1 MKKIETKEIVK
12 STEFANTI
20 YRIRQERKLTQKD
33 LGEIIGVSDR
43 TISKWE
49 NGTTVPDLCQIRNI
63 CRKLEIS
70 PSLLIK
76 SEKIF
81 KDGMTDL
88 KRKVGKVLNYLLH
101 NIFLIG
107 FIIVFILLLIYFI
120 NNFNA
125 VKIYNLKFD
134 SENIYLNH
142 GYFFKTKTVNILTIE
157 NLELRKIDYEPTEIE
172 LELYTY
178 VNGDK
183 KVLYKSNNLDNIYL
197 EENKSGT
204 DLLTRDTIESL
215 KKSLHLTIKTKDV
228 DNNEQSYDCK
238 IELVNKFS
246 NDKLSYTQFVKD
258 NEIDVNYLPF
268 QNLSLFSYDKNFDN
282 TETVFYSMPTKAN
295 TLEDLGY
302 IYDETKDVYTKVD
315 SDGGII
321 SYCPKV
327 NAINYT
333 LYKENIIKITFNI
346 QLNKINIIITN
357 RKNELLKEI
366 KFDLSRND
374 KKYLSSFN
382 NLYLNKISYIMGIY
396 NEINATLQ

>member
-1 MKKIETKEIVK
+1 MKKTETKEIVK

-81 KDGMTDL
+81 KYGMTDL
-88 KRKVGKVLNYLLH
+88 KRKVGKILNYLLH

-157 NLELRKIDYEPTEIE
+157 NIELRKIDYEPTEVE
-172 LELYTY
+172 VELYTY

-183 KVLYKSNNLDNIYL
+183 KILYKNNKLDNIYL

-215 KKSLHLTIKTKDV
+215 KKNLHLTIKTKDV
-228 DNNEQSYDCK
+228 DNVEQSYDCK

-258 NEIDVNYLPF
+258 SKIDVNYLSF
-268 QNLSLFSYDKNFDN
+268 QNLSLFSYDKNLEN
-282 TETVFYSMPTKAN
+282 TEIALYSLPKRKN
-295 TLEDLGY
+295 SLEDLGY
-302 IYDETKDVYTKVD
+302 IYDKKNDVYTKVD

-321 SYCPKV
+321 EYFYKV
-327 NAINYT
+327 NSINYT
-333 LYKENIIKITFNI
+333 KFSKEILQIKYSIDLDKISIKVVTKDKKLITRLEYKTDKNNIKCFYGNCKKYFDKITY
-346 QLNKINIIITN
+346 IIA
-357 RKNELLKEI
+357 
-366 KFDLSRND
+366 
-374 KKYLSSFN
+374 
-382 NLYLNKISYIMGIY
+382 IY
-396 NEINATLQ
+396 NEINTTL

>member
-1 MKKIETKEIVK
+1 MKKTGTKEIVK

-88 KRKVGKVLNYLLH
+88 KRKVGKILNYLLH

-107 FIIVFILLLIYFI
+107 FIIVFILLLLYFI

-134 SENIYLNH
+134 SENITFEN
-142 GYFFKTKTVNILTIE
+142 GYFFKTKVTNILVI
-157 NLELRKIDYEPTEIE
+157 NDIKINKIKYEPTEVE
-172 LELYTY
+172 VELYTY

-183 KVLYKSNNLDNIYL
+183 KVLYNSNTLNNIYL
-197 EENKSGT
+197 EENQSGT

-215 KKSLHLTIKTKDV
+215 KKNLHLTIRTKDV
-228 DNNEQSYDCK
+228 DNVEQSYDCK

-246 NDKLSYTQFVKD
+246 NNKLSYTQFVKD
-258 NEIDVNYLPF
+258 SKIDVNYLAF

-282 TETVFYSMPTKAN
+282 TETVFYSMPSKAN

-302 IYDETKDVYTKVD
+302 IYDEKNDVYTKVD

-321 SYCPKV
+321 EYFYKV
-327 NAINYT
+327 NSINYT
-333 LYKENIIKITFNI
+333 KFSKEILQIKYSIDLDKISIKVVTKDKKLITRLEYKTDKNNIKCFYGNCKKYFDKITY
-346 QLNKINIIITN
+346 IIA
-357 RKNELLKEI
+357 
-366 KFDLSRND
+366 
-374 KKYLSSFN
+374 
-382 NLYLNKISYIMGIY
+382 IY
-396 NEINATLQ
+396 NEINTTL

>member
-1 MKKIETKEIVK
+1 MKKTETKEIVK

-88 KRKVGKVLNYLLH
+88 KRKVGKILNYLLH

-157 NLELRKIDYEPTEIE
+157 NIELRKIDYEPTEVE
-172 LELYTY
+172 VELYTY

-183 KVLYKSNNLDNIYL
+183 KILYKNNKLDNIYL

-215 KKSLHLTIKTKDV
+215 KKNLHLTIKTKDV
-228 DNNEQSYDCK
+228 DNVEQSYDCK

-258 NEIDVNYLPF
+258 SKIDVNYLSF
-268 QNLSLFSYDKNFDN
+268 QNLSLFSYDKNLEN
-282 TETVFYSMPTKAN
+282 TEIALYSLPKRKN
-295 TLEDLGY
+295 SLEDLGY
-302 IYDETKDVYTKVD
+302 IYDKKNDVYTKVD

-321 SYCPKV
+321 EYFYKV
-327 NAINYT
+327 NSINYT
-333 LYKENIIKITFNI
+333 KFSKEILQIKYSIDLDKISIKVVTKDKKLITRLEYKTDKNNIKCFYGNCKKYFDKITY
-346 QLNKINIIITN
+346 IIA
-357 RKNELLKEI
+357 
-366 KFDLSRND
+366 
-374 KKYLSSFN
+374 
-382 NLYLNKISYIMGIY
+382 IY
-396 NEINATLQ
+396 NEINTTL

>member
-1 MKKIETKEIVK
+1 MKKTETKEIVK

-88 KRKVGKVLNYLLH
+88 KRKVGKILNYLLH

-107 FIIVFILLLIYFI
+107 FIIVFILLLLYFI

-157 NLELRKIDYEPTEIE
+157 NIELRKIDYEPTEVE
-172 LELYTY
+172 VELYTY

-183 KVLYKSNNLDNIYL
+183 KVLYKNNKLDNIYL

-215 KKSLHLTIKTKDV
+215 KKNLHLTIRTKDV
-228 DNNEQSYDCK
+228 DNVEQSYDCK

-246 NDKLSYTQFVKD
+246 NNKLSYTQFVKD
-258 NEIDVNYLPF
+258 SKIDVNYLAF
-268 QNLSLFSYDKNFDN
+268 QNLSLFSYDKNLEN
-282 TETVFYSMPTKAN
+282 IETSLYSLPKRKN
-295 TLEDLGY
+295 SLEDLGY
-302 IYDETKDVYTKVD
+302 IYDKTNDVYTKVD

-321 SYCPKV
+321 EYIPKM
-327 NAINYT
+327 NLINYT
-333 LYKENIIKITFNI
+333 KLGKISVKIKFNI
-346 QLNKINIIITN
+346 DLNRISVKIFENEKLIMRLKSDVNKNNIN
-357 RKNELLKEI
+357 CLYGNC
-366 KFDLSRND
+366 N
-374 KKYLSSFN
+374 KYLDETT
-382 NLYLNKISYIMGIY
+382 YIKGIY
-396 NEINATLQ
+396 NEIYATL

>member
-1 MKKIETKEIVK
+1 MKKTETKEIVK

-20 YRIRQERKLTQKD
+20 YRIRQERKLTQKE

-88 KRKVGKVLNYLLH
+88 KRKVGKILNYLLH

-107 FIIVFILLLIYFI
+107 FIIVFILLLLYFI

-157 NLELRKIDYEPTEIE
+157 NIELRKIDYEPTEVE
-172 LELYTY
+172 VELYTY

-183 KVLYKSNNLDNIYL
+183 KVLYKNNKLDNIYL

-215 KKSLHLTIKTKDV
+215 KKNLHLTIKTKDV
-228 DNNEQSYDCK
+228 DDVEQSYDCK

-246 NDKLSYTQFVKD
+246 NNKLSYTQFVKD
-258 NEIDVNYLPF
+258 SKIDVNYLSF
-268 QNLSLFSYDKNFDN
+268 QNLSLFSYDKNLEN
-282 TETVFYSMPTKAN
+282 IETSLYSLPKRKN
-295 TLEDLGY
+295 SLEDLGY
-302 IYDETKDVYTKVD
+302 IYDEKNDVYTKVD

-321 SYCPKV
+321 EYFYKV
-327 NAINYT
+327 NSINYT
-333 LYKENIIKITFNI
+333 KFSKEILQIKYSIDLDKISIKVVTKDKKLITRLEYKTDKNNIKCFYGNCKKYFDKITY
-346 QLNKINIIITN
+346 IIA
-357 RKNELLKEI
+357 
-366 KFDLSRND
+366 
-374 KKYLSSFN
+374 
-382 NLYLNKISYIMGIY
+382 IY
-396 NEINATLQ
+396 NEINTTL

>member
-1 MKKIETKEIVK
+1 MKKTETKEIVK

-20 YRIRQERKLTQKD
+20 YCIRQERKLTQKD

-63 CRKLEIS
+63 CKKLEIS

-81 KDGMTDL
+81 KDDMTDL
-88 KRKVGKVLNYLLH
+88 KRKVGKILNYLLH

-107 FIIVFILLLIYFI
+107 FIIVFILLLLYFI

-157 NLELRKIDYEPTEIE
+157 NIELRKIDYEPTEVE
-172 LELYTY
+172 VELYTY

-183 KVLYKSNNLDNIYL
+183 KVLYNSNTLNNIYL

-215 KKSLHLTIKTKDV
+215 KKSLHLTIRTKDV
-228 DNNEQSYDCK
+228 DNVEQSYDCK

-258 NEIDVNYLPF
+258 SEIDVNYLPF
-268 QNLSLFSYDKNFDN
+268 QNLSLFSYDKNLEN
-282 TETVFYSMPTKAN
+282 AETALYSLPKSGN
-295 TLEDLGY
+295 SLKDLGY
-302 IYDETKDVYTKVD
+302 IFDKANDVYTKTD

-321 SYCPKV
+321 EYIPKM
-327 NAINYT
+327 NLIKYLYIDNNTLKIDINT
-333 LYKENIIKITFNI
+333 

-357 RKNELLKEI
+357 SNHELLREI
-366 KFDLSRND
+366 KLSLNENY
-374 KKYLSSFN
+374 KKYLGKFN
-382 NLYLNKISYIMGIY
+382 KNYLDKITYIIGIY
-396 NEINATLQ
+396 NEINRTL

>member
-1 MKKIETKEIVK
+1 MKKTETKEIVK

-88 KRKVGKVLNYLLH
+88 KRKVGKILNYLLH

-107 FIIVFILLLIYFI
+107 FIIVFILLLLYFI

-157 NLELRKIDYEPTEIE
+157 NIELRKIDYEPTEVE
-172 LELYTY
+172 VELYTY
-178 VNGDK
+178 LNGDK
-183 KVLYKSNNLDNIYL
+183 KVLYKNNKLDNIYL

-215 KKSLHLTIKTKDV
+215 KKNLHLTIKTKDV
-228 DNNEQSYDCK
+228 DDVEQSYDCK

-258 NEIDVNYLPF
+258 SKIDVNYLSF
-268 QNLSLFSYDKNFDN
+268 QNLSLFSYDKNLEN
-282 TETVFYSMPTKAN
+282 IKTSLYSLPKRKN
-295 TLEDLGY
+295 SLEDLGY
-302 IYDETKDVYTKVD
+302 IYDEKNDVYTKVD

-321 SYCPKV
+321 EYFYKV
-327 NAINYT
+327 NSINYT
-333 LYKENIIKITFNI
+333 KFSKEILQIKYSIDLDKISIKVVTKDKKLITRLEYKTDKNNIKCFYGNCKKYFDKITY
-346 QLNKINIIITN
+346 IIA
-357 RKNELLKEI
+357 
-366 KFDLSRND
+366 
-374 KKYLSSFN
+374 
-382 NLYLNKISYIMGIY
+382 IY
-396 NEINATLQ
+396 NEINTTL

>member
-1 MKKIETKEIVK
+1 MKKTETKEIVK

-88 KRKVGKVLNYLLH
+88 KRKVGKILNYLLH

-107 FIIVFILLLIYFI
+107 FIIVFILLLLYFI

-134 SENIYLNH
+134 SENITFEN
-142 GYFFKTKTVNILTIE
+142 GYFFKTKVTNILVI
-157 NLELRKIDYEPTEIE
+157 NDIKINKIKYEPKEVE
-172 LELYTY
+172 VELYTY

-183 KVLYKSNNLDNIYL
+183 KVLYNSTTLNNIYL

-215 KKSLHLTIKTKDV
+215 KKNLHLTIRTKDV
-228 DNNEQSYDCK
+228 DNVEQSYDCK

-246 NDKLSYTQFVKD
+246 NNKLSYTQFVKD
-258 NEIDVNYLPF
+258 SKIDVNYLAF
-268 QNLSLFSYDKNFDN
+268 QNLSLFSYDKNLEN
-282 TETVFYSMPTKAN
+282 IETSLYSLPKRKN
-295 TLEDLGY
+295 SLEDLGY
-302 IYDETKDVYTKVD
+302 IYDKKNDVYTKVD

-321 SYCPKV
+321 EYFYKV
-327 NAINYT
+327 NSINYT
-333 LYKENIIKITFNI
+333 KFSKEILQIKYSIDLDKISIKVVTKDKKLITRLEYKTDKNNIKCFYGNCKKYFDKITY
-346 QLNKINIIITN
+346 IIA
-357 RKNELLKEI
+357 
-366 KFDLSRND
+366 
-374 KKYLSSFN
+374 
-382 NLYLNKISYIMGIY
+382 IY
-396 NEINATLQ
+396 NEINTTL

>member
-1 MKKIETKEIVK
+1 MKKTETKEIVK

-88 KRKVGKVLNYLLH
+88 KRKVGKILNYLLH

-107 FIIVFILLLIYFI
+107 FIIVFILLLLYFI

-134 SENIYLNH
+134 SENITFEN
-142 GYFFKTKTVNILTIE
+142 GYFFKTKVTNILVI
-157 NLELRKIDYEPTEIE
+157 NDIKINKIKYEPKEVE
-172 LELYTY
+172 VELYTY

-183 KVLYKSNNLDNIYL
+183 KVLYNSTTLNNIYL

-204 DLLTRDTIESL
+204 DLLTRDTVESL
-215 KKSLHLTIKTKDV
+215 KKNLHLTIRTKDV
-228 DNNEQSYDCK
+228 DNVEQSYDCK

-246 NDKLSYTQFVKD
+246 NNKLSYTQFVKD
-258 NEIDVNYLPF
+258 SKIDVNYLAF
-268 QNLSLFSYDKNFDN
+268 QNLSLFSYDKNLEN
-282 TETVFYSMPTKAN
+282 IETALYSLPKRKN
-295 TLEDLGY
+295 SLEDLGY
-302 IYDETKDVYTKVD
+302 IYDKKNDVYTKVD

-321 SYCPKV
+321 EYIPKM
-327 NAINYT
+327 NLIKYLYIDNNILKIDINT
-333 LYKENIIKITFNI
+333 
-346 QLNKINIIITN
+346 QLKKINIIITN
-357 RKNELLKEI
+357 SNHELLYEI
-366 KFDLSRND
+366 KLSLNENY
-374 KKYLSSFN
+374 KKYLGKF
-382 NLYLNKISYIMGIY
+382 NKIYLDKITYIIGVY
-396 NEINATLQ
+396 NEINRTL

>member
-1 MKKIETKEIVK
+1 MKKTETKEIVK

-88 KRKVGKVLNYLLH
+88 KRKVGKILNYLLH

-107 FIIVFILLLIYFI
+107 FIIVFILLLLYFI

-157 NLELRKIDYEPTEIE
+157 NIELRKIDYEPTEVE
-172 LELYTY
+172 VELYTY

-183 KVLYKSNNLDNIYL
+183 KVLYKNNKLDNIYL

-215 KKSLHLTIKTKDV
+215 KKNLHLTIKTKDV
-228 DNNEQSYDCK
+228 DDVEQSYDCK

-258 NEIDVNYLPF
+258 SKIDVNYLSF
-268 QNLSLFSYDKNFDN
+268 QNLSLFF
-282 TETVFYSMPTKAN
+282 V
-295 TLEDLGY
+295 
-302 IYDETKDVYTKVD
+302 
-315 SDGGII
+315 
-321 SYCPKV
+321 
-327 NAINYT
+327 
-333 LYKENIIKITFNI
+333 
-346 QLNKINIIITN
+346 
-357 RKNELLKEI
+357 
-366 KFDLSRND
+366 
-374 KKYLSSFN
+374 
-382 NLYLNKISYIMGIY
+382 
-396 NEINATLQ
+396 

>member
-1 MKKIETKEIVK
+1 MKKTETKEIVK

-88 KRKVGKVLNYLLH
+88 KRKVGKILNYLLH

-107 FIIVFILLLIYFI
+107 FIIVFILLLLYFI

-125 VKIYNLKFD
+125 IKIYNLKFD
-134 SENIYLNH
+134 SENITFEN
-142 GYFFKTKTVNILTIE
+142 GYFFKTKVTNILVI
-157 NLELRKIDYEPTEIE
+157 NDIKINKIKNEPKEVE
-172 LELYTY
+172 VELYTY

-183 KVLYKSNNLDNIYL
+183 KVLYNSTTLNNIYL

-215 KKSLHLTIKTKDV
+215 KKNLHLTIRTKDI
-228 DNNEQSYDCK
+228 DNVEQSYDCK

-246 NDKLSYTQFVKD
+246 NNKLSYTQFVKD
-258 NEIDVNYLPF
+258 SKIDVNYLAF
-268 QNLSLFSYDKNFDN
+268 QNLSLFSYDKNLEN
-282 TETVFYSMPTKAN
+282 IETSLYSLPKRKN
-295 TLEDLGY
+295 SLEDLGY
-302 IYDETKDVYTKVD
+302 IYDKKNDVYTKVD

-321 SYCPKV
+321 EYIPKM
-327 NAINYT
+327 NLIKYLYIDNNILKIDINT
-333 LYKENIIKITFNI
+333 R
-346 QLNKINIIITN
+346 LNKINIIITN
-357 RKNELLKEI
+357 SNHELLHEI
-366 KFDLSRND
+366 KLSLNENY
-374 KKYLSSFN
+374 KKYLGKFN
-382 NLYLNKISYIMGIY
+382 KNYLDKITYIIGIY
-396 NEINATLQ
+396 NEINRTL

>member
-1 MKKIETKEIVK
+1 MKKTETKEIVK

-88 KRKVGKVLNYLLH
+88 KRKVGKILNYLLH

-107 FIIVFILLLIYFI
+107 FIIVFILLLLYFI

-134 SENIYLNH
+134 SENITFEN
-142 GYFFKTKTVNILTIE
+142 GYFFKTKVTNILVI
-157 NLELRKIDYEPTEIE
+157 NDIKINKIKYEPKEVE
-172 LELYTY
+172 VELYTY

-183 KVLYKSNNLDNIYL
+183 KVLYNSTTLNNIYL

-204 DLLTRDTIESL
+204 DLLTRDTVESL
-215 KKSLHLTIKTKDV
+215 KKNLHLTIRTKDV
-228 DNNEQSYDCK
+228 DNVEQSYDCK

-246 NDKLSYTQFVKD
+246 NNKLSYTQFVKD
-258 NEIDVNYLPF
+258 SKIDVNYLAF
-268 QNLSLFSYDKNFDN
+268 QNLSLFSYDKNLEN
-282 TETVFYSMPTKAN
+282 IETALYSLPKSKN
-295 TLEDLGY
+295 SLEDLGY
-302 IYDETKDVYTKVD
+302 IYDKNNDVYTKVD

-321 SYCPKV
+321 EYIPKM
-327 NAINYT
+327 NLIKYLYIDNNILKIDINT
-333 LYKENIIKITFNI
+333 
-346 QLNKINIIITN
+346 QLKKINIIITN
-357 RKNELLKEI
+357 SNHELLYEI
-366 KFDLSRND
+366 KLSLNENY
-374 KKYLSSFN
+374 KKYLGKFN
-382 NLYLNKISYIMGIY
+382 KNYLDIITYIIGVY
-396 NEINATLQ
+396 NEINRTL

>member
-1 MKKIETKEIVK
+1 MKKTETKEIVK

-81 KDGMTDL
+81 KDGMTDF
-88 KRKVGKVLNYLLH
+88 KRKVGKILNYLLH

-107 FIIVFILLLIYFI
+107 FIIVFILLLLYFI

-157 NLELRKIDYEPTEIE
+157 NIELRKIDYEPTEVE
-172 LELYTY
+172 VELYTY

-183 KVLYKSNNLDNIYL
+183 KVLYNSNTLNNIYL

-215 KKSLHLTIKTKDV
+215 KKNLHLTIKTKDV
-228 DNNEQSYDCK
+228 DDVEQSYDCK

-258 NEIDVNYLPF
+258 SKIDVNYLSF
-268 QNLSLFSYDKNFDN
+268 QNLSLFSYDKNLEN
-282 TETVFYSMPTKAN
+282 TEIALYSLPKSKN
-295 TLEDLGY
+295 SLEDLGY
-302 IYDETKDVYTKVD
+302 IYDKNNDVYTKVD

-321 SYCPKV
+321 EYIPKM
-327 NAINYT
+327 NLIKYLYIDNNILKIDINT
-333 LYKENIIKITFNI
+333 

-357 RKNELLKEI
+357 SNHELLYEI
-366 KFDLSRND
+366 KLSLNENY
-374 KKYLSSFN
+374 KKYLGKFN
-382 NLYLNKISYIMGIY
+382 KNYLDKITYIIAIY
-396 NEINATLQ
+396 NEINTTL

>member
-1 MKKIETKEIVK
+1 MKKTETKEIVK

-88 KRKVGKVLNYLLH
+88 KRKVGKILNYLLH

-107 FIIVFILLLIYFI
+107 FIIVFILLLLYFI

-157 NLELRKIDYEPTEIE
+157 NIELRKIDYEPTEVE
-172 LELYTY
+172 VELYTY

-183 KVLYKSNNLDNIYL
+183 KVLYKNNKLDNIYL

-215 KKSLHLTIKTKDV
+215 KKNLHLTIKTKDV
-228 DNNEQSYDCK
+228 DDVEQSYDCK

-246 NDKLSYTQFVKD
+246 NNKLSYTQFVKD
-258 NEIDVNYLPF
+258 SKIDVNYLSF
-268 QNLSLFSYDKNFDN
+268 QNLSLFSYDKNLEN
-282 TETVFYSMPTKAN
+282 IETSLYSLPKRKN
-295 TLEDLGY
+295 SLEDLGY
-302 IYDETKDVYTKVD
+302 IYDEKNDVYTKVD

-321 SYCPKV
+321 EYFYKV
-327 NAINYT
+327 NSINYT
-333 LYKENIIKITFNI
+333 KFSKEILQIKYSIDLDKISIKVVTKDKKLITRLEYKTDKNNIKCFYGNCKKYFDKITY
-346 QLNKINIIITN
+346 IIA
-357 RKNELLKEI
+357 
-366 KFDLSRND
+366 
-374 KKYLSSFN
+374 
-382 NLYLNKISYIMGIY
+382 IY
-396 NEINATLQ
+396 NEINTTL

>member
-1 MKKIETKEIVK
+1 MKKTETKEIVK

-88 KRKVGKVLNYLLH
+88 KRKVGKILNYLLH

-157 NLELRKIDYEPTEIE
+157 NIELRKIDYEPTEVE
-172 LELYTY
+172 VELYTY

-183 KVLYKSNNLDNIYL
+183 KILYKNNKLDNIYL

-215 KKSLHLTIKTKDV
+215 KKNLHLTIKTKDV
-228 DNNEQSYDCK
+228 DNVEQSYDCK

-258 NEIDVNYLPF
+258 SKIDVNYLSF
-268 QNLSLFSYDKNFDN
+268 QNLSLFSYDKNLEN
-282 TETVFYSMPTKAN
+282 TEIALYSLPKRKN
-295 TLEDLGY
+295 SLEDLGY
-302 IYDETKDVYTKVD
+302 IYDKKNDVYTKVD

-321 SYCPKV
+321 EYIPKM
-327 NAINYT
+327 NLIKYLYIDNNILKIDINT
-333 LYKENIIKITFNI
+333 R
-346 QLNKINIIITN
+346 LNKINIIITN
-357 RKNELLKEI
+357 SNHELLHEI
-366 KFDLSRND
+366 KLSLNENY
-374 KKYLSSFN
+374 KKYLGKFN
-382 NLYLNKISYIMGIY
+382 KNYLDKITYIIGIY
-396 NEINATLQ
+396 NEINRTL

>member
-1 MKKIETKEIVK
+1 MKKTETKEIVK

-88 KRKVGKVLNYLLH
+88 KRKVGKILNYLLH

-107 FIIVFILLLIYFI
+107 FIIVFILLLLYFI

-157 NLELRKIDYEPTEIE
+157 NIELRKIDYEPTEVE
-172 LELYTY
+172 VELYTY

-183 KVLYKSNNLDNIYL
+183 KVLYKNNKLDNIYL

-215 KKSLHLTIKTKDV
+215 KKNLHLTIRTKDV
-228 DNNEQSYDCK
+228 DNVERSYDCK

-246 NDKLSYTQFVKD
+246 NNKLSYTQFVKD
-258 NEIDVNYLPF
+258 SKIDVNYLSF
-268 QNLSLFSYDKNFDN
+268 QNLSLFSYDKNLEN
-282 TETVFYSMPTKAN
+282 IKTSLYSLPKSKN
-295 TLEDLGY
+295 SLEDLGY
-302 IYDETKDVYTKVD
+302 IYDKNNDVYTKVD

-321 SYCPKV
+321 EYIPKM
-327 NAINYT
+327 NLIKYLYIDNNILKIDINT
-333 LYKENIIKITFNI
+333 

-357 RKNELLKEI
+357 SNHELLHEI
-366 KFDLSRND
+366 KLSLNENY
-374 KKYLSSFN
+374 KKYLGKFN
-382 NLYLNKISYIMGIY
+382 KNYLDKITYIIGIY
-396 NEINATLQ
+396 NEINRTL

>member
-1 MKKIETKEIVK
+1 MKKMETKEIVK

-134 SENIYLNH
+134 SENITFEN
-142 GYFFKTKTVNILTIE
+142 GYFFKTKVTNILVI
-157 NLELRKIDYEPTEIE
+157 NDIKINKIKYEPTEIE
-172 LELYTY
+172 VELYTL

-183 KVLYKSNNLDNIYL
+183 KVLYKGNNLNNIYL
-197 EENKSGT
+197 EEYKSGT

-228 DNNEQSYDCK
+228 DNNEHAYDCK

-258 NEIDVNYLPF
+258 SEIDVNYLPF

-321 SYCPKV
+321 SYCSKV
-327 NAINYT
+327 NSINYI
-333 LYKENIIKITFNI
+333 LNEENVLKIDFNKP
-346 QLNKINIIITN
+346 LNKYLISVTDENNYLINEVRFNFVNNNIN
-357 RKNELLKEI
+357 CLYGNC
-366 KFDLSRND
+366 N
-374 KKYLSSFN
+374 KYLD
-382 NLYLNKISYIMGIY
+382 KISYIMGIY
-396 NEINATLQ
+396 NEINATL

>member
-1 MKKIETKEIVK
+1 MKKTETKEIVK

-88 KRKVGKVLNYLLH
+88 KRKVGKILNYLLH

-107 FIIVFILLLIYFI
+107 FIIVFILLLLYFI

-157 NLELRKIDYEPTEIE
+157 NIELRKIDYEPTEVE
-172 LELYTY
+172 VELYTY

-183 KVLYKSNNLDNIYL
+183 KVLYQNNKLDNIYL

-215 KKSLHLTIKTKDV
+215 KKNLHLTIRTKDV
-228 DNNEQSYDCK
+228 DNVEQSYDCK

-246 NDKLSYTQFVKD
+246 NNKLSYTQFVKD
-258 NEIDVNYLPF
+258 SKIDVNYLAF
-268 QNLSLFSYDKNFDN
+268 QNLSLFSYDKNLEN
-282 TETVFYSMPTKAN
+282 TETSLYSLPKRKN
-295 TLEDLGY
+295 SLEDLGY
-302 IYDETKDVYTKVD
+302 IYDKKNEVYTKVD

-321 SYCPKV
+321 EYIPKM
-327 NAINYT
+327 NLIKYLYIDNNILKIDINT
-333 LYKENIIKITFNI
+333 

-357 RKNELLKEI
+357 SNHELLHEI
-366 KFDLSRND
+366 KLSLHENY
-374 KKYLSSFN
+374 KKYLGKFN
-382 NLYLNKISYIMGIY
+382 KNYLNEISHIIDIY
-396 NEINATLQ
+396 NEINATL

>member
-1 MKKIETKEIVK
+1 MKKTETKEIVK

-88 KRKVGKVLNYLLH
+88 KRKVGKILNYLLH

-107 FIIVFILLLIYFI
+107 FIIVFILLLLYFI

-134 SENIYLNH
+134 SENITFEN
-142 GYFFKTKTVNILTIE
+142 GYFFKTTVTNILVI
-157 NLELRKIDYEPTEIE
+157 NDIKINKIKYEPKEVE
-172 LELYTY
+172 VELYTY

-183 KVLYKSNNLDNIYL
+183 KVLYNSTTLNNIYL

-204 DLLTRDTIESL
+204 DLLTRDTVESL
-215 KKSLHLTIKTKDV
+215 KKNLHLTIRTKDV
-228 DNNEQSYDCK
+228 DNVEQSYDCK

-246 NDKLSYTQFVKD
+246 NNKLSYTQFVKD
-258 NEIDVNYLPF
+258 SKIDVNYLAF
-268 QNLSLFSYDKNFDN
+268 QNLSLFSYDKNLEN
-282 TETVFYSMPTKAN
+282 IETALYSLPKRKN
-295 TLEDLGY
+295 SLEDLGY
-302 IYDETKDVYTKVD
+302 IYDKKNDVYTKVD

-321 SYCPKV
+321 EYIPKM
-327 NAINYT
+327 NLIKYLYIDNNILKIDINT
-333 LYKENIIKITFNI
+333 
-346 QLNKINIIITN
+346 QLKKINIIITN
-357 RKNELLKEI
+357 SNHELLYEI
-366 KFDLSRND
+366 KLSLNENY
-374 KKYLSSFN
+374 KKYLGKF
-382 NLYLNKISYIMGIY
+382 NKIYLDKITYIIGVY
-396 NEINATLQ
+396 NEINRTL

>member
-1 MKKIETKEIVK
+1 MKKTGTKEIVK

-88 KRKVGKVLNYLLH
+88 KRKVGKILNYLLH

-107 FIIVFILLLIYFI
+107 FIIVFILLLLYFI

-134 SENIYLNH
+134 SENITFEN
-142 GYFFKTKTVNILTIE
+142 GYFFKTKVTNILVI
-157 NLELRKIDYEPTEIE
+157 NDIKINKIKYEPKEVE
-172 LELYTY
+172 VELYTY

-183 KVLYKSNNLDNIYL
+183 KVLYNSNTLNNIYF
-197 EENKSGT
+197 EENQSGT

-215 KKSLHLTIKTKDV
+215 KKNLHLTIRTKDV
-228 DNNEQSYDCK
+228 DNVEQSYDCK

-246 NDKLSYTQFVKD
+246 NNKLSYTQFVKD
-258 NEIDVNYLPF
+258 SKIDVNYLAF
-268 QNLSLFSYDKNFDN
+268 QNLSLFSYDKNLEN

-295 TLEDLGY
+295 TLDDLGY

-315 SDGGII
+315 SDGGFIK
-321 SYCPKV
+321 YTPEMDM
-327 NAINYT
+327 INYN
-333 LYKENIIKITFNI
+333 LHGKNFLKIYFNKP
-346 QLNKINIIITN
+346 LNKYLITITDEKDNLINEV
-357 RKNELLKEI
+357 R
-366 KFDLSRND
+366 
-374 KKYLSSFN
+374 FN
-382 NLYLNKISYIMGIY
+382 FVNNNINCLYGNCNKYLNKISYIMGIY
-396 NEINATLQ
+396 NEINATL

>member
-1 MKKIETKEIVK
+1 MKKTETKEIVK

-88 KRKVGKVLNYLLH
+88 KRKVGKILDYLLH

-107 FIIVFILLLIYFI
+107 FIIVFILLLLYFI

-134 SENIYLNH
+134 SENITFEN
-142 GYFFKTKTVNILTIE
+142 GYFFKTKVTNILVI
-157 NLELRKIDYEPTEIE
+157 NDIKINKIKYEPKEVE
-172 LELYTY
+172 VELYTY

-183 KVLYKSNNLDNIYL
+183 KVLYNSTTLNNIYL

-204 DLLTRDTIESL
+204 DLLTRDTVESL
-215 KKSLHLTIKTKDV
+215 KKNLHLTIRTKDV
-228 DNNEQSYDCK
+228 DNVEQSYDCK

-246 NDKLSYTQFVKD
+246 NNKLSYTQFVKD
-258 NEIDVNYLPF
+258 SKIDVNYLAF
-268 QNLSLFSYDKNFDN
+268 QNLSLFSYDKNLEN
-282 TETVFYSMPTKAN
+282 IETSLYSLPKRKN
-295 TLEDLGY
+295 SLEDLGY
-302 IYDETKDVYTKVD
+302 IYDKKNDVYTKVD

-321 SYCPKV
+321 EYIPKM
-327 NAINYT
+327 NLIKYLYIDNNILKIDINT
-333 LYKENIIKITFNI
+333 
-346 QLNKINIIITN
+346 QLKKINIIITN
-357 RKNELLKEI
+357 SNHELLYEI
-366 KFDLSRND
+366 KLSLNENY
-374 KKYLSSFN
+374 KKYLGKF
-382 NLYLNKISYIMGIY
+382 NKIYLDKITYIIGVY
-396 NEINATLQ
+396 NEINRTL

>member
-1 MKKIETKEIVK
+1 MKKTETKEIVK

-88 KRKVGKVLNYLLH
+88 KRKVGKILNYLLH

-107 FIIVFILLLIYFI
+107 FIIVFILLLLYFI

-134 SENIYLNH
+134 SENITFEN
-142 GYFFKTKTVNILTIE
+142 GYFFKTKVTNILVI
-157 NLELRKIDYEPTEIE
+157 NDIKINKIKYEPKEVE
-172 LELYTY
+172 VELYTY

-183 KVLYKSNNLDNIYL
+183 KVLYNSTTLNNIYL

-204 DLLTRDTIESL
+204 DLLTRDTVESL
-215 KKSLHLTIKTKDV
+215 KKNLHLTIRTKDV
-228 DNNEQSYDCK
+228 DNVEQSYDCK

-246 NDKLSYTQFVKD
+246 NNKLSYTQFVKD
-258 NEIDVNYLPF
+258 SKIDVNYLAF
-268 QNLSLFSYDKNFDN
+268 QNLSLFSYDKNLEN
-282 TETVFYSMPTKAN
+282 IETALYSLPKSKN
-295 TLEDLGY
+295 SLEDLGY
-302 IYDETKDVYTKVD
+302 IYDKNNDVYTKVD

-321 SYCPKV
+321 EYIPKM
-327 NAINYT
+327 NLIKYLYIDNNILKIYINT
-333 LYKENIIKITFNI
+333 
-346 QLNKINIIITN
+346 QLKKINIIITN
-357 RKNELLKEI
+357 SNHELLYEI
-366 KFDLSRND
+366 KLSLNENY
-374 KKYLSSFN
+374 KKYLGKFN
-382 NLYLNKISYIMGIY
+382 KNYLDIITYIIGVY
-396 NEINATLQ
+396 NEINRTL

>member
-1 MKKIETKEIVK
+1 MKKTETKEIVK

-88 KRKVGKVLNYLLH
+88 KRKVGKILNYLLH

-107 FIIVFILLLIYFI
+107 FIIVFILLLLYFI

-157 NLELRKIDYEPTEIE
+157 NIELRKIDYEPTEVE
-172 LELYTY
+172 VELYTY

-183 KVLYKSNNLDNIYL
+183 KVLYKNNKLDNIYL

-215 KKSLHLTIKTKDV
+215 KKNLHLTIKTKDV
-228 DNNEQSYDCK
+228 DDVEQSYDCK

-258 NEIDVNYLPF
+258 SKIDVNYLSF
-268 QNLSLFSYDKNFDN
+268 QNLSLFSYDKNLEN
-282 TETVFYSMPTKAN
+282 IKTSLYSLPKRKN
-295 TLEDLGY
+295 SLEDLGY
-302 IYDETKDVYTKVD
+302 IYDEKNDVYTKVD

-321 SYCPKV
+321 EYFYKV
-327 NAINYT
+327 NSINYT
-333 LYKENIIKITFNI
+333 KFSKEILQIKYSIDLDKISIKVVTKDKKLITILEYKTDKNNIKCFYGNCKKYFDKITY
-346 QLNKINIIITN
+346 IIA
-357 RKNELLKEI
+357 
-366 KFDLSRND
+366 
-374 KKYLSSFN
+374 
-382 NLYLNKISYIMGIY
+382 IY
-396 NEINATLQ
+396 NEINTTL

>member
-1 MKKIETKEIVK
+1 MKKTETKEIVK

-81 KDGMTDL
+81 KDGMTDF
-88 KRKVGKVLNYLLH
+88 KRKVGKILNYLLH

-107 FIIVFILLLIYFI
+107 FIIVFILLLLYFI

-134 SENIYLNH
+134 SENITFEN
-142 GYFFKTKTVNILTIE
+142 GYFFKTKVTNILVI
-157 NLELRKIDYEPTEIE
+157 NDIKINKIKYEPTEVE
-172 LELYTY
+172 VELYTY

-183 KVLYKSNNLDNIYL
+183 KVLYNSNTLNNIYL

-204 DLLTRDTIESL
+204 DLLSRDTIESL
-215 KKSLHLTIKTKDV
+215 KKNLHLTIRTKDV
-228 DNNEQSYDCK
+228 DNVEQSYDCK

-246 NDKLSYTQFVKD
+246 NNKLSYTQFVKD
-258 NEIDVNYLPF
+258 SKIDVNYLAF
-268 QNLSLFSYDKNFDN
+268 QNLSLFSYDKNLEN
-282 TETVFYSMPTKAN
+282 IETSLYSLPKRKN
-295 TLEDLGY
+295 SLEDLGY
-302 IYDETKDVYTKVD
+302 IYDKNNDVYTKVD

-321 SYCPKV
+321 EYFYKV
-327 NAINYT
+327 NSINYT
-333 LYKENIIKITFNI
+333 KYG
-346 QLNKINIIITN
+346 
-357 RKNELLKEI
+357 KEI
-366 KFDLSRND
+366 FKIKYNLNLNNIYVKILKNKKLHVKFD
-374 KKYLSSFN
+374 YEVTQN
-382 NLYLNKISYIMGIY
+382 NIKCFYGDCKNHLDEISHIIGIY
-396 NEINATLQ
+396 NEINRTL

>member
-1 MKKIETKEIVK
+1 MKKTGTKEIVK

-88 KRKVGKVLNYLLH
+88 KRKVGKILNYLLH

-107 FIIVFILLLIYFI
+107 FIIVFILLLLYFI

-134 SENIYLNH
+134 SENITFEN
-142 GYFFKTKTVNILTIE
+142 GYFFKTKVTNILVI
-157 NLELRKIDYEPTEIE
+157 NDIKINKIKYEPKEVE
-172 LELYTY
+172 VELYTY

-183 KVLYKSNNLDNIYL
+183 KVLYNSNTLNNIYL
-197 EENKSGT
+197 EENQSGT

-215 KKSLHLTIKTKDV
+215 KKNLHLTIRTKDV
-228 DNNEQSYDCK
+228 DNVEQSYDCK

-246 NDKLSYTQFVKD
+246 NNKLSYTQFVKD
-258 NEIDVNYLPF
+258 SKIDVNYLAF
-268 QNLSLFSYDKNFDN
+268 QNLSLFSYDKNLEN

-295 TLEDLGY
+295 TLDDLGY

-315 SDGGII
+315 SDGGFIK
-321 SYCPKV
+321 YTPEMDM
-327 NAINYT
+327 INYNLHGT
-333 LYKENIIKITFNI
+333 NFLKIYFNKP
-346 QLNKINIIITN
+346 LNKYLITITDEKDNLINEV
-357 RKNELLKEI
+357 R
-366 KFDLSRND
+366 
-374 KKYLSSFN
+374 FN
-382 NLYLNKISYIMGIY
+382 FVNNNINCLYGNCNKYLNKISYIMGIY
-396 NEINATLQ
+396 NEINATL

>member
-1 MKKIETKEIVK
+1 MKKMETKEIVK

-134 SENIYLNH
+134 SENITFEN
-142 GYFFKTKTVNILTIE
+142 GYFFKTKVTNILVI
-157 NLELRKIDYEPTEIE
+157 NDIKINKIKYEPTEIE
-172 LELYTY
+172 VELYTL

-183 KVLYKSNNLDNIYL
+183 KVLYKGNNLNNIYL
-197 EENKSGT
+197 EEYKSGT

-258 NEIDVNYLPF
+258 SEIDVNYLPF
-268 QNLSLFSYDKNFDN
+268 QNLSLFSYNKNFDN

-321 SYCPKV
+321 SYCSKV
-327 NAINYT
+327 NSINYI
-333 LYKENIIKITFNI
+333 LNEENVLKIDFNKP
-346 QLNKINIIITN
+346 LNKYLISVTDENNYLINEVRFNFVNNNIN
-357 RKNELLKEI
+357 CLYGNC
-366 KFDLSRND
+366 N
-374 KKYLSSFN
+374 KYLD
-382 NLYLNKISYIMGIY
+382 KISYIMGIY

>member
-1 MKKIETKEIVK
+1 MKKTETKEIVK

-88 KRKVGKVLNYLLH
+88 KRKVGKILNYLLH

-107 FIIVFILLLIYFI
+107 FIIVFILLLLYFI

-157 NLELRKIDYEPTEIE
+157 NIELRKIDYEPTEVE
-172 LELYTY
+172 VELYTY
-178 VNGDK
+178 VNDDK
-183 KVLYKSNNLDNIYL
+183 KVLYKNNKLDNIYL

-215 KKSLHLTIKTKDV
+215 KKNLHLTIKTKDV
-228 DNNEQSYDCK
+228 DDVEQSYDCK

-258 NEIDVNYLPF
+258 SKIDVNYLSF
-268 QNLSLFSYDKNFDN
+268 QNLSLFSYDKNLEN
-282 TETVFYSMPTKAN
+282 IKTSLYSLPKRKN
-295 TLEDLGY
+295 SLEDLGY
-302 IYDETKDVYTKVD
+302 IYDKNNDVYTKVD

-321 SYCPKV
+321 EYIPKM
-327 NAINYT
+327 NLIKYLYIDNNILKIDINT
-333 LYKENIIKITFNI
+333 R
-346 QLNKINIIITN
+346 LNKINIIITN
-357 RKNELLKEI
+357 SNHELLHEI
-366 KFDLSRND
+366 KLSLNENY
-374 KKYLSSFN
+374 KKYLGKFN
-382 NLYLNKISYIMGIY
+382 KNYLDKITYIIGIY
-396 NEINATLQ
+396 NEINRTL

>member
-1 MKKIETKEIVK
+1 MKKTETKEIVK

-81 KDGMTDL
+81 KDGMTDF
-88 KRKVGKVLNYLLH
+88 KRKVGKILNYLLH

-107 FIIVFILLLIYFI
+107 FIIVFILLLLYFI

-134 SENIYLNH
+134 SENITFEN
-142 GYFFKTKTVNILTIE
+142 GYFFKTKVTNILVI
-157 NLELRKIDYEPTEIE
+157 NDIKINKIKYEPTEVE
-172 LELYTY
+172 VELYTY

-183 KVLYKSNNLDNIYL
+183 KVLYNSNTLNNIYL

-204 DLLTRDTIESL
+204 DLLSRDTIESL
-215 KKSLHLTIKTKDV
+215 KKNLHLTIRTKDV
-228 DNNEQSYDCK
+228 DNVEQSYDCK

-246 NDKLSYTQFVKD
+246 NNKLSYTQFVKD
-258 NEIDVNYLPF
+258 SKIDVNYLAF

-282 TETVFYSMPTKAN
+282 TETVFYSMPSKAN
-295 TLEDLGY
+295 TLDDLGY

-315 SDGGII
+315 SDGGFIK
-321 SYCPKV
+321 YTPEMDM
-327 NAINYT
+327 INYN
-333 LYKENIIKITFNI
+333 LHGKNFLKIYFNKP
-346 QLNKINIIITN
+346 LNKYLITITDEKDNLINEV
-357 RKNELLKEI
+357 R
-366 KFDLSRND
+366 
-374 KKYLSSFN
+374 FN
-382 NLYLNKISYIMGIY
+382 FVNNNINCLYGNCNKYLNKISYIMGIY
-396 NEINATLQ
+396 NEINATL

>member
-1 MKKIETKEIVK
+1 MKKTETKEIVK

-88 KRKVGKVLNYLLH
+88 KRKVGKILNYLLH

-107 FIIVFILLLIYFI
+107 FIIVFILLLLYFI

-157 NLELRKIDYEPTEIE
+157 NIELRKIDYEPTEVE
-172 LELYTY
+172 VELYTY

-183 KVLYKSNNLDNIYL
+183 KVLYKNNKLDNIYL

-215 KKSLHLTIKTKDV
+215 KKNLHLTIKTKDV
-228 DNNEQSYDCK
+228 DDVEQSYDCK

-258 NEIDVNYLPF
+258 SKIDVNYLSF
-268 QNLSLFSYDKNFDN
+268 QNLSLFSYDKNLEN
-282 TETVFYSMPTKAN
+282 IKTSLYSLPKRKN
-295 TLEDLGY
+295 SLEDLGY
-302 IYDETKDVYTKVD
+302 IYDEKNDVYTKVD

-321 SYCPKV
+321 EYFYKV
-327 NAINYT
+327 NSINYT
-333 LYKENIIKITFNI
+333 KFSKEILQIKYSIDLDKISIKVVTKDKKLITRLEYKTDKNNIKCFYGNCKKYFDKITY
-346 QLNKINIIITN
+346 IIA
-357 RKNELLKEI
+357 
-366 KFDLSRND
+366 
-374 KKYLSSFN
+374 
-382 NLYLNKISYIMGIY
+382 IY
-396 NEINATLQ
+396 NEINTTL

>member
-1 MKKIETKEIVK
+1 MKKTETKEIVK

-88 KRKVGKVLNYLLH
+88 KRKVGKILNYLLH

-107 FIIVFILLLIYFI
+107 FIIVFILLLLYFI

-134 SENIYLNH
+134 SENITFEN
-142 GYFFKTKTVNILTIE
+142 GYFFKTKVTNILVI
-157 NLELRKIDYEPTEIE
+157 NDIKINKIKYEPKEVE
-172 LELYTY
+172 VELYTY

-183 KVLYKSNNLDNIYL
+183 KVLYNSTTLNNIYL

-204 DLLTRDTIESL
+204 DLLTRDTVESL
-215 KKSLHLTIKTKDV
+215 KKNLHLTIRTKDV
-228 DNNEQSYDCK
+228 DNVEQSYDCK

-246 NDKLSYTQFVKD
+246 NNKLSYTQFVKD
-258 NEIDVNYLPF
+258 SKIDVNYLAF
-268 QNLSLFSYDKNFDN
+268 QNLSLFSYDKNLEN
-282 TETVFYSMPTKAN
+282 IETSLYSLPKRKN
-295 TLEDLGY
+295 SLEDLGY
-302 IYDETKDVYTKVD
+302 IYDKKNDVYTKVD

-321 SYCPKV
+321 EYIPKM
-327 NAINYT
+327 NLIKYLYIDNNILKIDINT
-333 LYKENIIKITFNI
+333 
-346 QLNKINIIITN
+346 QLKKINIIITN
-357 RKNELLKEI
+357 SNHELLYEI
-366 KFDLSRND
+366 KLSLNENY
-374 KKYLSSFN
+374 KKYLGKF
-382 NLYLNKISYIMGIY
+382 NKIYLDKITYIIGVY
-396 NEINATLQ
+396 NEINRTL

>member
-1 MKKIETKEIVK
+1 MKKTETKEIVK

-88 KRKVGKVLNYLLH
+88 KRKVGKILNYLLH

-107 FIIVFILLLIYFI
+107 FIIVFILLLLYFI

-134 SENIYLNH
+134 SENITFEN
-142 GYFFKTKTVNILTIE
+142 GYFFKTKVTNILVI
-157 NLELRKIDYEPTEIE
+157 NDIKINKIKNEPKEVE
-172 LELYTY
+172 VELYTY

-183 KVLYKSNNLDNIYL
+183 KVLYNSTTLNNIYL

-215 KKSLHLTIKTKDV
+215 KKNLHLTIRTKDI
-228 DNNEQSYDCK
+228 DNVEQSYDCK

-246 NDKLSYTQFVKD
+246 NNKLSYTQFVKD
-258 NEIDVNYLPF
+258 SKIDVNYLAF
-268 QNLSLFSYDKNFDN
+268 QNLSLFSYDKNLEN
-282 TETVFYSMPTKAN
+282 IETSLYSLPKRKN
-295 TLEDLGY
+295 SLEDLGY
-302 IYDETKDVYTKVD
+302 IYDKKNDVYTKVD

-321 SYCPKV
+321 EYIPKM
-327 NAINYT
+327 NLIKYLYIDNNILKIDINT
-333 LYKENIIKITFNI
+333 R
-346 QLNKINIIITN
+346 LNKINIIITN
-357 RKNELLKEI
+357 SNHELLHEI
-366 KFDLSRND
+366 KLSLNENY
-374 KKYLSSFN
+374 KKYLGKFN
-382 NLYLNKISYIMGIY
+382 KNYLDKITYIIGIY
-396 NEINATLQ
+396 NEINRTL

>member
-1 MKKIETKEIVK
+1 METKEIVK

-134 SENIYLNH
+134 SENITFEN
-142 GYFFKTKTVNILTIE
+142 GYFFKTKVTNILVI
-157 NLELRKIDYEPTEIE
+157 NDIKINKIKYEPTEIE
-172 LELYTY
+172 VELYTL

-183 KVLYKSNNLDNIYL
+183 KVLYKGNNLNNIYL
-197 EENKSGT
+197 EEYKSGT

-228 DNNEQSYDCK
+228 DNNEHAYDCK

-258 NEIDVNYLPF
+258 SEIDVNYLPF

-321 SYCPKV
+321 SYCSKV
-327 NAINYT
+327 NSINYI
-333 LYKENIIKITFNI
+333 LNEENVLKIDFNKP
-346 QLNKINIIITN
+346 LNKYLISVTDENNYLINEVRFNFVNNNIN
-357 RKNELLKEI
+357 CLYGNC
-366 KFDLSRND
+366 N
-374 KKYLSSFN
+374 KYLD
-382 NLYLNKISYIMGIY
+382 KISYIMGIY
-396 NEINATLQ
+396 NEINATL

>member
-1 MKKIETKEIVK
+1 MKKTETKEIVK

-88 KRKVGKVLNYLLH
+88 KRKVGKILNYLLH

-107 FIIVFILLLIYFI
+107 FIIVFILLLLYFI

-157 NLELRKIDYEPTEIE
+157 NIELRKIDYEPTEVE
-172 LELYTY
+172 VELYTY

-183 KVLYKSNNLDNIYL
+183 KVLYKNNKLDNIYL

-215 KKSLHLTIKTKDV
+215 KKNLHLTIKTKDV
-228 DNNEQSYDCK
+228 DDVEQSYDCK

-258 NEIDVNYLPF
+258 SKIDVNYLSF
-268 QNLSLFSYDKNFDN
+268 QNLSLFSYDKNLEN
-282 TETVFYSMPTKAN
+282 IKTSLYSLPKRKN
-295 TLEDLGY
+295 SLEDLGY
-302 IYDETKDVYTKVD
+302 IYDEKNHVYTKVD

-321 SYCPKV
+321 EYFYKV
-327 NAINYT
+327 NSINYT
-333 LYKENIIKITFNI
+333 KFSKEILQIKYSIDLDKISIKVVTKDKKLITRLEYKTDKNNIKCFYGNCKKYFDKITY
-346 QLNKINIIITN
+346 IIA
-357 RKNELLKEI
+357 
-366 KFDLSRND
+366 
-374 KKYLSSFN
+374 
-382 NLYLNKISYIMGIY
+382 IY
-396 NEINATLQ
+396 NEINTTL

>member
-88 KRKVGKVLNYLLH
+88 KRKVGKILNYLLH

-107 FIIVFILLLIYFI
+107 FIIVFILLLLYFI

-157 NLELRKIDYEPTEIE
+157 NIELRKIDYEPTEVE
-172 LELYTY
+172 VELYTY

-183 KVLYKSNNLDNIYL
+183 KVLYKNNKLDNIYL
-197 EENKSGT
+197 EENQSGT

-215 KKSLHLTIKTKDV
+215 KKNLHLTIRTKDV
-228 DNNEQSYDCK
+228 DNVEQSYDCK

-246 NDKLSYTQFVKD
+246 NNKLSYTQFVKD
-258 NEIDVNYLPF
+258 SKIDVNYLPF
-268 QNLSLFSYDKNFDN
+268 QNLSLFSYDKNLEN
-282 TETVFYSMPTKAN
+282 IETSLYSLPKRKN
-295 TLEDLGY
+295 SLEDLGY
-302 IYDETKDVYTKVD
+302 IYDEKNDVYTKVD

-321 SYCPKV
+321 SYCPRV
-327 NAINYT
+327 NSIY
-333 LYKENIIKITFNI
+333 YSKYDQEIIKVKYVIN
-346 QLNKINIIITN
+346 LNKIYLKISSDNNRIIIKLQYEVNKNNIICLYGN
-357 RKNELLKEI
+357 CN
-366 KFDLSRND
+366 
-374 KKYLSSFN
+374 KYLDETT
-382 NLYLNKISYIMGIY
+382 YIKGIY
-396 NEINATLQ
+396 NEIYATL

>member
-1 MKKIETKEIVK
+1 MKKTETKEIVK

-81 KDGMTDL
+81 KDGMTDF
-88 KRKVGKVLNYLLH
+88 KRKVGKILNYLLH

-107 FIIVFILLLIYFI
+107 FIIVFILLLLYFI

-134 SENIYLNH
+134 SENITFEN
-142 GYFFKTKTVNILTIE
+142 GYFFKTKVTNILVI
-157 NLELRKIDYEPTEIE
+157 NDIKINKIKYEPKEVE
-172 LELYTY
+172 VELYTY

-183 KVLYKSNNLDNIYL
+183 KVLYNSTTLNNIYL

-215 KKSLHLTIKTKDV
+215 KKNLHLTIRTKDV
-228 DNNEQSYDCK
+228 DNFEQSYDCK

-246 NDKLSYTQFVKD
+246 NNKLSYTQFVKD
-258 NEIDVNYLPF
+258 SKIDVNYLAF
-268 QNLSLFSYDKNFDN
+268 QNLSLFSYDKNLEN
-282 TETVFYSMPTKAN
+282 IKTSLYSLPKRKN
-295 TLEDLGY
+295 SLEDLGY
-302 IYDETKDVYTKVD
+302 IYDKKNDVYTKVD

-321 SYCPKV
+321 EYIPKM
-327 NAINYT
+327 NLIKYLYIDNNILKIDINT
-333 LYKENIIKITFNI
+333 

-357 RKNELLKEI
+357 SNHELLHEI
-366 KFDLSRND
+366 KLSLNENY
-374 KKYLSSFN
+374 KKYLGKFN
-382 NLYLNKISYIMGIY
+382 KNYLDKITYIIGIY
-396 NEINATLQ
+396 NEINRTL

>member
-1 MKKIETKEIVK
+1 MKKTETKEIVK

-81 KDGMTDL
+81 KDGMTDP
-88 KRKVGKVLNYLLH
+88 KRKVGKILNYLLH

-107 FIIVFILLLIYFI
+107 FIIVFILLLLYFI

-157 NLELRKIDYEPTEIE
+157 NIELRKIDYEPKEVE
-172 LELYTY
+172 VELYTY

-183 KVLYKSNNLDNIYL
+183 KVLYNSNTLNNIYL

-215 KKSLHLTIKTKDV
+215 KKNLHLTIRTKDV
-228 DNNEQSYDCK
+228 DNVEQSYDCK

-246 NDKLSYTQFVKD
+246 NNKLSYTQFVKD
-258 NEIDVNYLPF
+258 SKIDVNYLAF
-268 QNLSLFSYDKNFDN
+268 QNLSLFSYDKNLEN
-282 TETVFYSMPTKAN
+282 IKTSLYSLPKRKN
-295 TLEDLGY
+295 SLEDLGY
-302 IYDETKDVYTKVD
+302 IYDKNNDVYTKVD
-315 SDGGII
+315 SDGGLIK
-321 SYCPKV
+321 YTPEMDM
-327 NAINYT
+327 INYN
-333 LYKENIIKITFNI
+333 LHGKNFLKIYFNKP
-346 QLNKINIIITN
+346 LNKYLITITDEKDNLINEV
-357 RKNELLKEI
+357 R
-366 KFDLSRND
+366 
-374 KKYLSSFN
+374 FN
-382 NLYLNKISYIMGIY
+382 FVNNNINCLYGNCNKYLNKISYIMGIY
-396 NEINATLQ
+396 NEINATL

>member
-81 KDGMTDL
+81 KDDMTNL

-107 FIIVFILLLIYFI
+107 FVIVFILLLIYFI

-134 SENIYLNH
+134 SENITFEN
-142 GYFFKTKTVNILTIE
+142 GYFFKTKVTNILVI
-157 NLELRKIDYEPTEIE
+157 NDIKINKIKYEPTEIE
-172 LELYTY
+172 VELYTL

-183 KVLYKSNNLDNIYL
+183 KVLYKGNNLNNIYL
-197 EENKSGT
+197 EEYKSGT

-258 NEIDVNYLPF
+258 SEIDVNYLPF

-302 IYDETKDVYTKVD
+302 IYDELNDVYTKVD
-315 SDGGII
+315 YDGGFIK
-321 SYCPKV
+321 YTPEMDT
-327 NAINYT
+327 INYILNEKNVLKIDFNKPLNKFLISIT
-333 LYKENIIKITFNI
+333 DENNRLIYEVRFNFVNNNINCLYGNCNKYLDKIT
-346 QLNKINIIITN
+346 
-357 RKNELLKEI
+357 
-366 KFDLSRND
+366 
-374 KKYLSSFN
+374 
-382 NLYLNKISYIMGIY
+382 YIMGIY
-396 NEINATLQ
+396 NEINSTLQ